1 MNSKFGVFALLSTLL
16 LGTIGSYSFVTAFA
30 DEGEDSDRN
39 QQRIEEEQK
48 RSEEKRK
55 ELEEK
60 RIENEKKS
68 EDKRKELEEKRK
80 ELAKKR
86 AELEEKREKLEEK
99 FSERAEKYESKLEEI
114 KEKYKEQIEEFESK
128 KSEFSLKSKEI
139 EDEIEEKSE
148 KIQERLEAKSKQLDS
163 RTQKILEKINDD
175 EYMGEKIGSVVN
187 TDKYELVFDDVTASA
202 VSDKSTTSTMTG
214 KMTFTTFDSKKSN
227 LKLEL
232 ESCDI
237 TVDEI
242 PYVCGFGKARSVAS
256 GESGAKD
263 SLVIIAFLEDNLA
276 EEVHSTL
283 KIFLNSDIPINQIDS
298 SQVSILGP
306 QSKLSHLWFLNG
318 NATLGKIVTD
328 VPDNTETSN
337 EEGNDLTI
345 SLEET
350 ISMEDKP

>member
-1 MNSKFGVFALLSTLL
+1 MNSKFGVFTLLSIILL
-16 LGTIGSYSFVTAFA
+16 STIGSYTFIAAFA
-30 DEGEDSDRN
+30 DDDDNSNRD
-39 QQRIEEEQK
+39 QQRTEEEQK
-48 RSEEKRK
+48 RIEEKKIENEKKAEEKRAELEEKRK

-60 RIENEKKS
+60 RQ
-68 EDKRKELEEKRK
+68 

-175 EYMGEKIGSVVN
+175 EYMGEKIGSIVN
-187 TDKYELVFDDVTASA
+187 TDKYELVFDNVTAFA

-328 VPDNTETSN
+328 VPDSTDTSD
-337 EEGNDLTI
+337 EDGNDLSIT
-345 SLEET
+345 LEET